1 MKSQAK
7 LNEFLNESDDTYSI
21 VSAFVD
27 RSFEERGSF
36 SHVAGVMQVLLANA
50 IMELPKARR
59 EYYRNR
65 LLG

>member
-1 MKSQAK
+1 MKSEAK
-7 LNEFLNESDDTYSI
+7 LNEFFRESNETNAA
-21 VSAFVD
+21 VKTFVD
-27 RSFEERGSF
+27 RSFEEHGSF
-36 SHVAGVMQVLLANA
+36 SRAAGVLEALLANA

>member
-7 LNEFLNESDDTYSI
+7 LNEFLNESDDTYS
-21 VSAFVD
+21 VVKTFVD

-36 SHVAGVMQVLLANA
+36 SYVAGVMQVLLANA